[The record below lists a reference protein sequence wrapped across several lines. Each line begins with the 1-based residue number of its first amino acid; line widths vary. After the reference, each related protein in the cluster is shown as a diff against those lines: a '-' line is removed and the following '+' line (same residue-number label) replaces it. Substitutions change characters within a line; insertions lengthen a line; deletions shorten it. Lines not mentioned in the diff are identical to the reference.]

1 MVRIQ
6 VIKASKLAV
15 TAALI
20 LLAIVLA
27 LAAWVLR
34 VHQKK
39 GRKHGCCGS
48 CDSCQGCPSGHAHC
62 PKPHKKRR

>member
-1 MVRIQ
+1 MNLQSI
-6 VIKASKLAV
+6 
-15 TAALI
+15 I

-34 VHQKK
+34 VHLKK

-48 CDSCQGCPSGHAHC
+48 CDSGQGWPSGHAHC

>member
-1 MVRIQ
+1 MNLQSI
-6 VIKASKLAV
+6 
-15 TAALI
+15 I

-34 VHQKK
+34 VLLKK

-48 CDSCQGCPSGHAHC
+48 CDTCQGCPSGHAHC

>member
-1 MVRIQ
+1 MNLQSI
-6 VIKASKLAV
+6 
-15 TAALI
+15 I

-34 VHQKK
+34 VHLKK

-48 CDSCQGCPSGHAHC
+48 CNGCQGCPSGHTHC
-62 PKPHKKRR
+62 PKPHKKHNQN

>member
-1 MVRIQ
+1 MNLQSI
-6 VIKASKLAV
+6 
-15 TAALI
+15 I

-34 VHQKK
+34 VHLKK
-39 GRKHGCCGS
+39 DGKHGCSGS

>member
-1 MVRIQ
+1 MNLQSI
-6 VIKASKLAV
+6 
-15 TAALI
+15 I

-34 VHQKK
+34 VHLKK
-39 GRKHGCCGS
+39 GRKHGCYGS

>member
-1 MVRIQ
+1 MNLQSI
-6 VIKASKLAV
+6 
-15 TAALI
+15 I

-27 LAAWVLR
+27 LAVWVLR
-34 VHQKK
+34 VHLKK

-62 PKPHKKRR
+62 PKPHKKRNQK

>member
-1 MVRIQ
+1 MNLQSI
-6 VIKASKLAV
+6 
-15 TAALI
+15 I

-39 GRKHGCCGS
+39 GKHGCCGS